1 MASMAILTRKWRPL
15 SKTLNPKLITTY
27 SFLSQEPQLA
37 EQPSPPASATPLP
50 PNPATGSP
58 LYNENWRNPIPN
70 LSSSTSP
77 SLIPLGFSQ
86 LHSSRIEALSQT
98 LDVAAIMN
106 LFADWM
112 TSQKWSD
119 IKQLFEFWI
128 RSLDNE
134 GKPNKPDVSLYNH
147 YLRANLMMGASAG
160 ELLDLVAQMEDYMIE
175 PNTASFNLVLK
186 AMYQARESEAAVKL
200 IDRMIQTGKESK
212 VALPDDES
220 YNLVVRM
227 LLTQNQIDDAL
238 KYIDLTLKSGY
249 MLSVEVFTECVKS
262 CVNSGRLDTLVSI
275 IERCKKMDQNKALCP
290 PWNLCN
296 YIMDVAM
303 HADNSELAY
312 YGLEFMAKWIARGEN
327 ARPPMLLSVDE
338 GLVVNALITAGR
350 SYNSKLLDGSWAILK
365 RSLRQKK
372 VPSPESNFAK
382 IFAYTSLDNLQK
394 AFSTLH
400 EFEISYK
407 DSPKETE
414 EELFSPF
421 TSLYPLVVA
430 CSKNGFS
437 TLDNVYYQL
446 ENLSRADP
454 PYKSV
459 AALNCVILGCAN
471 IWDVD
476 RAYQTFSA
484 MESSFG
490 LTPDIHSYNALLCAF
505 GKLHKRDE
513 AVKVFEHL
521 VSLGVKPNAKS
532 YALLVDAHLIK
543 RDLQAALSTINDM
556 VVAGFEPTKEILKK
570 VRRRCVRE
578 MDYESDDKV
587 AVMHKR
593 APSASILLNV
603 SSDGSMAVAK
613 YIFAVGPSG
622 KIFKP
627 CKKLV

>member
-1 MASMAILTRKWRPL
+1 MASMAILTRKCKPIF
-15 SKTLNPKLITTY
+15 KTLNPKLITTY
-27 SFLSQEPQLA
+27 AFLSQEPQLA
-37 EQPSPPASATPLP
+37 DQSPPPPAASTAPLP

-70 LSSSTSP
+70 ISSATSP

-86 LHSSRIEALSQT
+86 SHASSRIQALSQT
-98 LDVAAIMN
+98 LDGESIMN
-106 LFADWM
+106 LFANWM
-112 TSQKWSD
+112 TSQRWSD

-128 RSLDNE
+128 RSLDND
-134 GKPNKPDVSLYNH
+134 GKPNRPDVSLYNH

-160 ELLDLVAQMEDYMIE
+160 ELLDLIAQMDDYTIA

-186 AMYQARESEAAVKL
+186 SMYQAKESEAAMKL
-200 IDRMIQTGKESK
+200 IDRMIEIGKDSK

-220 YNLVVRM
+220 FHFVVQL

-249 MLSVEVFTECVKS
+249 MLSIEVFTECVKS
-262 CVNSGRLDTLVSI
+262 CVNTGRLDTLVSI

-296 YIMDVAM
+296 YIMNVAM
-303 HADNSELAY
+303 HTDNSELAY

-327 ARPPMLLSVDE
+327 ARPPVLLSVDE
-338 GLVVNALITAGR
+338 GLIVKALTTAGR
-350 SYNSKLLDGSWAILK
+350 NYNSKLLDGTWAILK

-372 VPSPESNFAK
+372 VPSPESYLAK
-382 IFAYTSLDNLQK
+382 IFAYSSLGNLQK

-400 EFEISYK
+400 EFEISYV
-407 DSPKETE
+407 DSSKETE

-430 CSKNGFS
+430 CSKDGFT

-459 AALNCVILGCAN
+459 AALNCIILGCAN

-543 RDLQAALSTINDM
+543 RDLQAALSTISNM
-556 VVAGFEPTKEILKK
+556 VVAGFEPTKDILKK

-578 MDYESDDKV
+578 MDYESNDKV
-587 AVMHKR
+587 D
-593 APSASILLNV
+593 SF
-603 SSDGSMAVAK
+603 AK
-613 YIFAVGPSG
+613 DF
-622 KIFKP
+622 KIRMGAENRQDTLFN
-627 CKKLV
+627 LEFSTEYA

>member
-1 MASMAILTRKWRPL
+1 MASMSILTRKWRPL
-15 SKTLNPKLITTY
+15 SKTLNPKFITTY
-27 SFLSQEPQLA
+27 AFLSQEAQLA
-37 EQPSPPASATPLP
+37 EEPPSRPASTTPLP

-58 LYNENWRNPIPN
+58 LYNENWRSPIPN
-70 LSSSTSP
+70 LSSQSSS

-86 LHSSRIEALSQT
+86 QHPSSRIEALSQT
-98 LDVAAIMN
+98 LDGDGIVN

-128 RSLDNE
+128 RSLDNS
-134 GKPNKPDVSLYNH
+134 GKPNKPDANMYNH

-160 ELLDLVAQMEDYMIE
+160 ELLDLVAQMEDYAIA

-186 AMYQARESEAAVKL
+186 AMYQAKESEAAEKL
-200 IDRMIQTGKESK
+200 IDQMIQSGKESK
-212 VALPDDES
+212 GAPDEES
-220 YNLVVRM
+220 YHLVV
-227 LLTQNQIDDAL
+227 LLLLNQNHIDAAL

-249 MLSVEVFTECVKS
+249 MLSVEVFTEFVSSCVKT
-262 CVNSGRLDTLVSI
+262 GKLDTLVSI

-296 YIMDVAM
+296 YIIDVAM
-303 HADNSELAY
+303 QADNSELAY
-312 YGLEFMAKWIARGEN
+312 YGLEFMARWIARGEI
-327 ARPPMLLSVDE
+327 ARPPVLLSVDE
-338 GLVVNALITAGR
+338 GLVVNALTTAAR
-350 SYNSKLLDGSWAILK
+350 NYNSKLLDGTWAILK

-372 VPSPESNFAK
+372 VPSPESYLAK
-382 IFAYTSLDNLQK
+382 IFAHSSLGNLQK

-407 DSPKETE
+407 DSTKEAE
-414 EELFSPF
+414 EDMFSPF
-421 TSLYPLVVA
+421 TTLYPLVVA
-430 CSKNGFS
+430 CSKNGFAA
-437 TLDNVYYQL
+437 LDAVYYQL
-446 ENLSRADP
+446 ENLSKADP

-484 MESSFG
+484 METSFG

-532 YALLVDAHLIK
+532 YALLIDAHLIK
-543 RDLQAALSTINDM
+543 RDPKSALSTVNDM

-578 MDYESDDKV
+578 MDDESNDKV
-587 AVMHKR
+587 DSFAKDFKIR
-593 APSASILLNV
+593 LGTENRRDLLFNLEF
-603 SSDGSMAVAK
+603 STEYA
-613 YIFAVGPSG
+613 
-622 KIFKP
+622 
-627 CKKLV
+627 

>member
-1 MASMAILTRKWRPL
+1 MAILTRKWRLL
-15 SKTLNPKLITTY
+15 SKTLNPKLITTHA
-27 SFLSQEPQLA
+27 FLSQEAQLA
-37 EQPSPPASATPLP
+37 EQPPPSASTSPLP

-58 LYNENWRNPIPN
+58 LYNENWRSPIPN
-70 LSSSTSP
+70 IPSSTSP

-86 LHSSRIEALSQT
+86 QHPSSRIEALSQT
-98 LDVAAIMN
+98 LDGEAIKN

-112 TSQKWSD
+112 TSQRWSD

-128 RSLDNE
+128 RSLDNN

-160 ELLDLVAQMEDYMIE
+160 ELLDLVAQMEDYTIA

-186 AMYQARESEAAVKL
+186 AMYQSREAHAAVKL
-200 IDRMIQTGKESK
+200 IDRMIQIGKESI
-212 VALPDDES
+212 PDDES
-220 YNLVVRM
+220 YHLVVRL
-227 LLTQNQIDDAL
+227 LLTQNQLDAAL

-249 MLSVEVFTECVKS
+249 MLSVEVFTECVRS
-262 CVNSGRLDTLVSI
+262 CVGTKRLDTLVSI

-296 YIMDVAM
+296 YIIDVAM
-303 HADNSELAY
+303 ESDNSELAY

-327 ARPPMLLSVDE
+327 ARPPVLLSVDE
-338 GLVVNALITAGR
+338 GLAVNALTTAGR
-350 SYNSKLLDGSWAILK
+350 NYNSKLLDGTWAILK

-372 VPSPESNFAK
+372 VPSPESYIAK
-382 IFAYTSLDNLQK
+382 IYAYSSFGNLPK

-400 EFEISYK
+400 EFEIAYK
-407 DSPKETE
+407 NSPRETE
-414 EELFSPF
+414 EDMFSPF
-421 TSLYPLVVA
+421 TTLYPLVVA
-430 CSKNGFS
+430 CSKNGFA
-437 TLDNVYYQL
+437 TLDTVYYQL

-484 MESSFG
+484 LESTFE

-521 VSLGVKPNAKS
+521 VSLGLKPNAMS
-532 YALLVDAHLIK
+532 YALLVDVHLIK
-543 RDLQAALSTINDM
+543 RDLKAALSTINEM
-556 VVAGFEPTKEILKK
+556 VVAGFVPTKEILKK
-570 VRRRCVRE
+570 VRRRCMRE

-587 AVMHKR
+587 E
-593 APSASILLNV
+593 SL
-603 SSDGSMAVAK
+603 AK
-613 YIFAVGPSG
+613 DF
-622 KIFKP
+622 KIRMSTESRRDMLFN
-627 CKKLV
+627 LDFSTEYA